1 VAKIFAK
8 KIKRRSEEILTLPNS
23 SLIDS
28 YNRKLNY
35 LRISITDRCN
45 LKCMYCVP
53 PDRIPKIPHKE
64 ILSYEE
70 ILRIVRVGVSL
81 GVSKVRITGG
91 EPLVRKGV
99 YDFLEQLTQIE
110 GLLDVSLTTNGVLLK
125 ENIYKIKS
133 TGIKRINISLDTLN
147 PKKFQ
152 KIAGYDCFDQIW
164 KGIELAQQIGFDPI
178 KLNVVPLPGVND
190 DELTDFARLSFTH
203 PFHIRF
209 IEYMPMEN
217 LPMPTGRHLLAPEIK
232 RRISILGELIPVE
245 KNTTDGPAERFKFE
259 TALGEIGFIR
269 PISRHFCNAC
279 NRLRLTAS
287 GQLRLCLLSDRQED
301 LKAALRKG
309 CSDSQLAEIFIQA
322 VRRKPSEHNLEADYP
337 NKVSGQMCSIGG

>member
-1 VAKIFAK
+1 
-8 KIKRRSEEILTLPNS
+8 
-23 SLIDS
+23 
-28 YNRKLNY
+28 
-35 LRISITDRCN
+35 
-45 LKCMYCVP
+45 MYCVP

-203 PFHIRF
+203 PFTSGLSNICPWKTCRC
-209 IEYMPMEN
+209 
-217 LPMPTGRHLLAPEIK
+217 LPAGT
-232 RRISILGELIPVE
+232 
-245 KNTTDGPAERFKFE
+245 
-259 TALGEIGFIR
+259 
-269 PISRHFCNAC
+269 
-279 NRLRLTAS
+279 
-287 GQLRLCLLSDRQED
+287 CLP
-301 LKAALRKG
+301 LK
-309 CSDSQLAEIFIQA
+309 
-322 VRRKPSEHNLEADYP
+322 
-337 NKVSGQMCSIGG
+337 